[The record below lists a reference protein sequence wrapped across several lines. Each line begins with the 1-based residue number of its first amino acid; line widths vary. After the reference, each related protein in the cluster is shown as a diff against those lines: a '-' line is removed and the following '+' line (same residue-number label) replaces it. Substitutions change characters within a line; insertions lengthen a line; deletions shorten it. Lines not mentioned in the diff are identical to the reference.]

1 VCASANGRE
10 FQCGT
15 AGTSPANSALP
26 AGLCIIRRRTPAWR
40 MGLSLRNRNRI
51 KKLAVPGG
59 LLLLV
64 VFLVLQAGWLTLPLP
79 ALTFLDYSGFFCGMF
94 LAWRFH
100 SSRIF
105 LALLTLFLAQ
115 QAPLLLGPT
124 RGAAGIAVL
133 HALAVMLPLSLLAIA
148 WMHERGFS
156 ITSMAP
162 MGLGLFVEA
171 ILVMVLGRAAADA
184 PTLPLRA
191 HHLVALDVPLP
202 LYAVVTLSACGLLL
216 LGRALFTGKPADHAL
231 FWSLVSFFLTLH
243 TAASPRSSI
252 AYAATGGFILAAAI
266 VENSYLL
273 AYHDELTG
281 LPSRRAFN
289 DAILHLHHPYCI
301 AVADIDHFKQFNDTY
316 GHDTGDQVLR
326 LVASQLAQVT
336 GGGQAFRCGGE
347 EFTFLF
353 PGKSSAEVLEHLEA
367 RRRAVASA
375 EFHQRSGERRQTP
388 RGPDRRAARG
398 RRPRTG
404 HAIRKLSQA
413 SVAQLSVT
421 ISIGVASSSGEK
433 SAPETILEAADRA
446 LYQAKANGRNR
457 VEAAPNRRPRVKAAG
472 IA

>member
-1 VCASANGRE
+1 M
-10 FQCGT
+10 
-15 AGTSPANSALP
+15 
-26 AGLCIIRRRTPAWR
+26 RTPARR

-51 KKLAVPGG
+51 KKLALPGG
-59 LLLLV
+59 VLLLA
-64 VFLVLQAGWLTLPLP
+64 VFLVLQAGWLTLPIP
-79 ALTFLDYSGFFCGMF
+79 ALTFLDYSGFLCGMF

-115 QAPLLLGPT
+115 QAPLVLGLS
-124 RGAAGIAVL
+124 RGAAGAAVL
-133 HALAVMLPLSLLAIA
+133 RAVAVMLPLSFLAIA
-148 WMHERGFS
+148 WMQERGFS
-156 ITSMAP
+156 LSSMAP
-162 MGLGLFVEA
+162 MGLCLFVEA
-171 ILVMVLGRAAADA
+171 IVVMVIGRAAEDA
-184 PTLPLRA
+184 AALPLRA
-191 HHLVALDVPLP
+191 HHLIAGDVPLP
-202 LYAVVTLSACGLLL
+202 VYAVVMLSAGSLLL
-216 LGRALFTGKPADHAL
+216 LGRALYTGKPADHAL
-231 FWSLVSFFLTLH
+231 FWSLMSFSLTLH
-243 TAASPRSSI
+243 FAASPRSSV

-289 DAILHLHHPYCI
+289 DAILRLQHPYSI

-336 GGGQAFRCGGE
+336 GGGQAYRSGGE
-347 EFTFLF
+347 EFTIVF
-353 PGKSSAEVLEHLEA
+353 PDKSTAEVLEHLEA

-375 EFHQRSGERRQTP
+375 EFHQRSGDRRQSP
-388 RGPDRRAARG
+388 RGPDRRAVRS

-404 HAIRKLSQA
+404 HAIRNLA
-413 SVAQLSVT
+413 HGTAAPLSVT
-421 ISIGVASSSGEK
+421 VSIGVATSSGEK
-433 SAPETILEAADRA
+433 SAPEVILEAADKA

-457 VEAAPNRRPRVKAAG
+457 VEAAPSRRPRVKAAG